1 MRKHNVRQAAKLS
14 CALALILCVSPHA
27 SRADSFQSA
36 TYDPATDE
44 LVIVVVYHGTSA
56 DHQFSL
62 EWERCIDRGDNRRTI
77 VARLLD
83 QQFQDAA
90 RQDFTKTVRMSLAD
104 MNCRPATVTL
114 STPPGFHM
122 TVEVPPRAT
131 GASKP

>member
-1 MRKHNVRQAAKLS
+1 MRNHTVGRAAKLS
-14 CALALILCVSPHA
+14 CALTLIFCVSPHA

-44 LVIVVVYHGTSA
+44 LLIVVEYRGTSA

-62 EWERCIDRGDNRRTI
+62 EWERCIDRGDNRHTI
-77 VARLLD
+77 VAQLLD
-83 QQFQDAA
+83 QQFRDAA
-90 RQDFTKTVRMSLAD
+90 REDFTKTLRMSLAN

-114 STPPGFHM
+114 STAPGFYM

-131 GASKP
+131 SATKP